1 MEESSSCD
9 VVDVVLEG
17 EVAVQDNS
25 EVASVSGGRQSGVVN
40 SESEVVSGFGEGFGA
55 DDEHVTFVTVE
66 LEEIRVHP

>member
-25 EVASVSGGRQSGVVN
+25 EVVGVSGGSQSGVVN
-40 SESEVVSGFGEGFGA
+40 SESEVVRGFGEGLGA
-55 DDEHVTFVTVE
+55 DDEYVTFVTVE